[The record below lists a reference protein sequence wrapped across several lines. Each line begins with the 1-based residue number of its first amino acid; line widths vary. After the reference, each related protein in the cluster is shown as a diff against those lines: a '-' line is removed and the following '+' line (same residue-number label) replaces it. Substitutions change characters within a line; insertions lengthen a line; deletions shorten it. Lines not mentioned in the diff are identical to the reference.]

1 MGEAKRRG
9 SLEARVDEAKARAEA
24 IRIEEARVK
33 ATALLEKRESFLAL
47 PQEEQDRIL
56 FEMEERR
63 QKSRQ
68 LRSLLVASMATAISG
83 KGCL

>member
-9 SLEARVDEAKARAEA
+9 SLEARVSEAKARDET